1 MAVNDDKDA
10 SAGSGRDLAGQ
21 TFLVTGGS
29 GFFGDFFIGQ
39 VLQRGARVVN
49 VDIVDSVRE
58 DAALTNLRVDIRDRA
73 ALATAFGS
81 APRIDTVFHF
91 AALLAH
97 GDITEADM
105 LSVNVQGT
113 RNVLDLCVEHGVQ
126 RLVFTSTNCLW
137 GGPVGHAIDE
147 SLPAQPCEAYGE
159 AKLKAEEILL
169 ADKRVV
175 CAVIRT
181 PTIIQAGRL
190 GLLAILFEFIDEGR
204 KVWAVG
210 GGSNRYQ
217 FIAARDLTEAA
228 LLARCIDKTELFNVG
243 SDAVPT
249 LRETYE
255 CVIRHAGTKAR
266 VANLPTWL
274 ALPAMRLTHALHISP
289 LGPYHRRMIAEDFE
303 FDTSKAKRMLG
314 WRPTLGNNEIL
325 AEAFEYYRANKLAIQ
340 ARSGASAHRSATPM
354 GGAIR
359 LLKWLS

>member
-1 MAVNDDKDA
+1 MAVIDNKELA
-10 SAGSGRDLAGQ
+10 AAQPRDLVGQ

-39 VLQRGARVVN
+39 VLRRGAQVVN
-49 VDIVDSVRE
+49 VDIVDAVRE
-58 DAALTNLRVDIRDRA
+58 DGGLTNLRVDIRDHA
-73 ALATAFGS
+73 ALASAFRS
-81 APRIDTVFHF
+81 RARIDAVFHF

-97 GDITEADM
+97 GDITDADM

-113 RNVLDLCVEHGVQ
+113 RNVLDLCSAHGVP

-147 SLPAQPCEAYGE
+147 SLPAKPCEAYGE
-159 AKLKAEEILL
+159 AKLRAEELLL
-169 ADKRVV
+169 ADHRVV

-210 GGSNRYQ
+210 GGRNRYQ
-217 FIAARDLTEAA
+217 FIAARDLAEAA
-228 LLARCIDKTELFNVG
+228 LLARQIEKTELFNVG
-243 SDAVPT
+243 SDAVPS

-255 CVIRHAGTKAR
+255 YVIRRAGTSAR
-266 VANLPTWL
+266 VATLPTWL
-274 ALPAMRLTHALHISP
+274 ALPLMRLTHALHISP

-303 FDTSKAKRMLG
+303 FDTTKARRMLG

-325 AEAFEYYRANKLAIQ
+325 AEAFEYYRSNKRAIQ

-354 GGAIR
+354 GAAIR

>member
-1 MAVNDDKDA
+1 MESPMNDA
-10 SAGSGRDLAGQ
+10 QTLQDLDG
-21 TFLVTGGS
+21 FCCLVTGGS
-29 GFFGDFFIGQ
+29 GFFGDFFVGQ
-39 VLQRGARVVN
+39 VLARGARVIN
-49 VDIVDSVRE
+49 VDIVSSVRE
-58 DAALTNLRVDIRDRA
+58 HDRLTNLRVDIRDQT
-73 ALATAFGS
+73 ALAAAFRS

-113 RNVLDLCVEHGVQ
+113 QNVLDLCAEHGVS

-147 SLPAQPCEAYGE
+147 TLLAKPCEAYCE
-159 AKLKAEEILL
+159 AKLKAEQVLL
-169 ADKRVV
+169 SETRVV
-175 CAVIRT
+175 CAIIRT

-217 FIAARDLTEAA
+217 FIAARDLAEAA
-228 LLARCIDKTELFNVG
+228 LLARKIDKTEIFNVG
-243 SDAVPT
+243 SEGVPT
-249 LRETYE
+249 LRETYQY
-255 CVIRHAGTKAR
+255 VIRRSGTSAR
-266 VANLPTWL
+266 VATLPTWL
-274 ALPAMRLTHALHISP
+274 ALPLMRLTHALHISP

-303 FDTSKAKRMLG
+303 FDTTKARRVLG

-325 AEAFEYYRANKLAIQ
+325 AEAFEYYRSHKLDIET
-340 ARSGASAHRSATPM
+340 RSGASAHRSATPM
-354 GGAIR
+354 GAAIR
-359 LLKWLS
+359 FLKWLS